1 MNRSVWVSLLTCGLA
16 GFLAI
21 GGITACTS
29 DMAGLTVATLS
40 PSPSPLSTLSPR
52 ETSTPARTPD
62 RKLTETPVDQTQVTG
77 SPTKDNVTAASQLRT
92 FQIDSEKSE
101 VRFVIDEELLGIPKS
116 VIGRT
121 KEISGAVTIDLADRQ
136 EPHLSPIWVDARD
149 LKTDDSFRNR
159 ALRRQILL
167 SAQDEYQFIVFEP
180 TALADL
186 PAVAEIRVG
195 EPFSFHISGNL
206 IITGISNPIT
216 FMMTATPTSQSE
228 LSASGQTTVLRSD
241 YDLNIPSVPGVANV
255 SDEVQLAVDFV
266 AVTRE

>member
-1 MNRSVWVSLLTCGLA
+1 MNRYAWVSLLTFGLA
-16 GFLAI
+16 GFLAA
-21 GGITACTS
+21 GGLTACSS
-29 DMAGLTVATLS
+29 DMTGLTIATQS
-40 PSPSPLSTLSPR
+40 PSPAPSSTLSPR
-52 ETSTPARTPD
+52 ETNTPARTPD
-62 RKLTETPVDQTQVTG
+62 TKPTEAPVAQAQVTG
-77 SPTKDNVTAASQLRT
+77 SSTEDNLTGADQLRT

-101 VRFVIDEELLGIPKS
+101 ARFIIEEELFGIPKS

-136 EPHLSPIWVDARD
+136 EPRLAPIWVDARD

-167 SAQDEYQFIVFEP
+167 STQDEYQFIVFEP

-186 PAVAEIRVG
+186 PAAAGVSVG
-195 EPFSFHISGNL
+195 EPFSFRISGNL

-216 FMMTATPTSQSE
+216 FTMIATPTSQTE
-228 LSASGQTTVLRSD
+228 LSVFGQTTVLRSD
-241 YDLNIPSVPGVANV
+241 YNLNIPSVPGVANV

-266 AVTRE
+266 AVVRE